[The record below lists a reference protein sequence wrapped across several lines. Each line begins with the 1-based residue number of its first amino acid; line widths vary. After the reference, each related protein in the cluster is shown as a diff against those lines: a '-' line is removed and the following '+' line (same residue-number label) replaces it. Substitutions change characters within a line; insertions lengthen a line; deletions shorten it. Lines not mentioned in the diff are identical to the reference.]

1 MVLKVFENFILA
13 DESFAKVL
21 PSFKT
26 CVLVNNKLCR
36 KLFLSLESPIT
47 FDEIF
52 KVTLHYFLFL
62 ILIYQAAFRQFY
74 D

>member
-26 CVLVNNKLCR
+26 CVLVNNKLYR
-36 KLFLSLESPIT
+36 
-47 FDEIF
+47 
-52 KVTLHYFLFL
+52 
-62 ILIYQAAFRQFY
+62 
-74 D
+74 